1 MTMHD
6 NKNTIFNICKSLV
19 IICESIISIVISI
32 IVKRLLE
39 ILVGVKEYVKYS
51 SLIRGVVIVV
61 VMAFMASHVTD
72 AYGGKNKG
80 GYKKYH
86 ECNSPKCRR
95 CNIVC

>member
-6 NKNTIFNICKSLV
+6 NKNTIFNICNSLV
-19 IICESIISIVISI
+19 NICVSIFI

-72 AYGGKNKG
+72 TYGGKNKG
-80 GYKKYH
+80 VYKKYH